1 MNIFDHV
8 DPRSLDRRE
17 FQLWI
22 LAITTIAV
30 LAGGMALLMYPTVFS
45 EPVVLEGSTLR
56 KVFFGFC
63 GLSTLLVAYLLDRH
77 LTMRNLRK
85 QLLEEQIRNIALRH
99 QASSDLLNTL
109 PEFSHFQDRLPM
121 EVRRASSTGQPLSLL
136 IVRLAASAEFSDQN
150 EVSTAFGDAA
160 KAMIRRLRREDSIY
174 LFTPGVFGIL
184 LPGAGSSAAH
194 RVADRL
200 AEGLHDAS
208 GASDRFTSEVQVINY
223 PEHTETSWGIE
234 QAVRLFFAEHR
245 LKPPGTEAEPA
256 LTEAAS
262 RA

>member
-1 MNIFDHV
+1 MNIFDHI

-22 LAITTIAV
+22 LAITTITV

-63 GLSTLLVAYLLDRH
+63 GLSILLVAYLLDRH

-85 QLLEEQIRNIALRH
+85 QLYEEQMRNIALRH
-99 QASSDLLNTL
+99 QASNDLLNTV

-136 IVRLAASAEFSDQN
+136 IVRLVSSRELSDQN

-174 LFTPGVFGIL
+174 LFAPGVFGIL
-184 LPGAGSSAAH
+184 LPGADSCAAY

-200 AEGLHDAS
+200 GEGLHDAS
-208 GASDRFTSEVQVINY
+208 GASDRFTSDVRVINY

-234 QAVRLFFAEHR
+234 QAVRLFFTEHR
-245 LKPPGTEAEPA
+245 LVPPGTETERA
-256 LTEAAS
+256 LPEAVS